1 MANNRLLI
9 VGASGFLGHAL
20 CDVSGGDWERVPVS
34 RSGSRGHLV
43 VDLTRPDLVHEVV
56 AQVRPQWVI
65 NSAAMT
71 SVDGCERNPAL
82 ARAIHVD
89 GTRNLVQACERV
101 GCGLVNLSTN
111 YVFDGKKGPFAEADE
126 AHPVNVYG
134 QTKLESEVV
143 LLNAL
148 CPGIVVRTAVLY
160 GFRPSCRPNFV
171 TWAISSL
178 AEREAIRVVTDEWTN
193 PTFVDEL
200 AAFILKLCRTD
211 FRGVV
216 HFGGAD
222 FLTRFE
228 MVERI
233 CAVMGFDLSLVSAVT
248 SAEFGRAAQRPLR
261 AGLTTALARTLCDI
275 VPASFEHN
283 LRQLKNVFHRIV
295 NTHV

>member
-20 CDVSGGDWERVPVS
+20 CDVSCDDWERTPAS
-34 RSGSRGHLV
+34 RSGQKGHLV
-43 VDLTRPDLVHEVV
+43 VDLTQPVSVHEVV
-56 AQVRPQWVI
+56 AQVRPRWVI

-71 SVDGCERNPAL
+71 SVDGCEQNSVL

-111 YVFDGKKGPFAEADE
+111 YVFDGKKGPYAEADE

-134 QTKLESEVV
+134 QTKLESEVI

-160 GFRPSCRPNFV
+160 GFHPSCRPNFV
-171 TWAISSL
+171 TWAISAL
-178 AEREAIRVVTDEWTN
+178 AGREAIRVVTDEWAN

-222 FLTRFE
+222 FLTRLE
-228 MVERI
+228 MVEQI
-233 CAVMGFDLSLVSAVT
+233 CAVMGLDFSLVSDIT
-248 SAEFGRAAQRPLR
+248 SAEFGRLAQRPLR

-283 LRQLKNVFHRIV
+283 LRQLKGVFHKIA
-295 NTHV
+295 NTYV

>member
-1 MANNRLLI
+1 MTNNRLLI

-20 CDVSGGDWERVPVS
+20 CDTPCGDWERVPAS
-34 RSGSRGHLV
+34 RSGKGHV
-43 VDLTRPDLVHEVV
+43 VDLTRPDLVYEVV
-56 AQVRPQWVI
+56 AQVRPRWVI

-82 ARAIHVD
+82 ARAVHVD

-111 YVFDGKKGPFAEADE
+111 YVFDGERGPYAEVDE

-134 QTKLESEVV
+134 QTKLESEVI
-143 LLNAL
+143 LLNAR

-160 GFRPSCRPNFV
+160 GFHPSCRPNFV

-178 AEREAIRVVTDEWTN
+178 ARGEAIRVVTDEWTN

-200 AAFILKLCRTD
+200 AAFILQLCRTD
-211 FRGVV
+211 FRGLV

-233 CAVMGFDLSLVSAVT
+233 CAVMELDFSLVSST
-248 SAEFGRAAQRPLR
+248 RSAEFGQPAQRPLR

-275 VPASFEHN
+275 VPASFDHN
-283 LRQLKNVFHRIV
+283 LEQLKGVFHKIA
-295 NTHV
+295 NT

>member
-9 VGASGFLGHAL
+9 VGASGFLGRAL
-20 CDVSGGDWERVPVS
+20 CDISCDDWERTPAS
-34 RSGSRGHLV
+34 RSGQKDHLV
-43 VDLTRPDLVHEVV
+43 VDLTQSALVNEVV

-82 ARAIHVD
+82 ARAVHVD

-111 YVFDGKKGPFAEADE
+111 YVFDGKKGPYAEVDE

-134 QTKLESEVV
+134 QTKLESEVI

-160 GFRPSCRPNFV
+160 GFHPSCRPNFV
-171 TWAISSL
+171 TWAISAL
-178 AEREAIRVVTDEWTN
+178 AGREAIRVVTDEWAN

-228 MVERI
+228 MVEQI
-233 CAVMGFDLSLVSAVT
+233 CAVMGLDFSLASAIT
-248 SAEFGRAAQRPLR
+248 SAEFERTAQRPLR
-261 AGLTTALARTLCDI
+261 AGLTTTLARTLCDI
-275 VPASFEHN
+275 APASFEHN
-283 LRQLKNVFHRIV
+283 LRQLKSVFHRIV
-295 NTHV
+295 NTYV

>member
-9 VGASGFLGHAL
+9 IGASGFLGQAL
-20 CDVSGGDWERVPVS
+20 CDASCDDWERAPAS
-34 RSGSRGHLV
+34 RSGQKGHLV

-71 SVDGCERNPAL
+71 SVDVCERNPAL

-111 YVFDGKKGPFAEADE
+111 YVFDGEKGPYGEGDE
-126 AHPVNVYG
+126 AHPVNAYG
-134 QTKLESEVV
+134 QTKLESEVI

-160 GFRPSCRPNFV
+160 GFRPSCRSNFV

-178 AEREAIRVVTDEWTN
+178 ARREAIRVVIDEWAN

-216 HFGGAD
+216 HFGGVD

-233 CAVMGFDLSLVSAVT
+233 CAVMGLDLSLVSSIT
-248 SAEFGRAAQRPLR
+248 SAEFGQLAQRPLR
-261 AGLTTALARTLCDI
+261 AGLTTTLARALCDI
-275 VPASFEHN
+275 VPASFEYN
-283 LRQLKNVFHRIV
+283 LRQLKGVFHKIA
-295 NTHV
+295 NTYV

>member
-9 VGASGFLGHAL
+9 IGASGFLGQAL
-20 CDVSGGDWERVPVS
+20 CDASCDDWERAPAS
-34 RSGSRGHLV
+34 RSGQKGHLV

-82 ARAIHVD
+82 ARAVHVD
-89 GTRNLVQACERV
+89 GTRNLVQACERF

-111 YVFDGKKGPFAEADE
+111 YVFDGEKGPYAEGDE

-134 QTKLESEVV
+134 QTKLESEVI

-178 AEREAIRVVTDEWTN
+178 AGREAIRVVIDEWAN

-200 AAFILKLCRTD
+200 AAFIFKLCRTD

-233 CAVMGFDLSLVSAVT
+233 CAVMELDFSLVSSIT
-248 SAEFGRAAQRPLR
+248 SAEFGQLAQRPLQ
-261 AGLTTALARTLCDI
+261 AGLTTALAKTLCDI

-283 LRQLKNVFHRIV
+283 LRQLKGVFHEIV
-295 NTHV
+295 NTYV

>member
-9 VGASGFLGHAL
+9 IGASGFLGHAL
-20 CDVSGGDWERVPVS
+20 CDTPCGDWERVRAS
-34 RSGSRGHLV
+34 RSGKGHL
-43 VDLTRPDLVHEVV
+43 VDLTRPDLVYEVV
-56 AQVRPQWVI
+56 AQVRPRWVI

-71 SVDGCERNPAL
+71 SVDGCERNPVL
-82 ARAIHVD
+82 ARAVHVD

-111 YVFDGKKGPFAEADE
+111 YVFDGERGPYTEGDE

-134 QTKLESEVV
+134 QTKLESEVI
-143 LLNAL
+143 LLNAR

-160 GFRPSCRPNFV
+160 GFHPSCRPNFV
-171 TWAISSL
+171 TWAIASL
-178 AEREAIRVVTDEWTN
+178 ARAEAIRVVTDEWTN

-200 AAFILKLCRTD
+200 AAFILQLCRTD

-233 CAVMGFDLSLVSAVT
+233 CAVMELDFSLVSST
-248 SAEFGRAAQRPLR
+248 MSAEFGQPAQRPLR

-275 VPASFEHN
+275 VPASFDHN
-283 LRQLKNVFHRIV
+283 LEQLKGVFHKIA
-295 NTHV
+295 NTYV

>member
-9 VGASGFLGHAL
+9 VGVSGFLGHAL
-20 CDVSGGDWERVPVS
+20 CDVSSGDWERVPVS
-34 RSGSRGHLV
+34 RSGSRGHLF

-71 SVDGCERNPAL
+71 SVDGCEQNPTL

-111 YVFDGKKGPFAEADE
+111 YVFDGEKGSYAEGDE

-178 AEREAIRVVTDEWTN
+178 AGREAIRVVTDEWTN

-233 CAVMGFDLSLVSAVT
+233 CAVMGLDLSLVSAVT
-248 SAEFGRAAQRPLR
+248 SEEFERAAQRPLR

-283 LRQLKNVFHRIV
+283 LRQLKGVFQRIV
-295 NTHV
+295 NTYV

>member
-9 VGASGFLGHAL
+9 VGASGFLGHVI
-20 CDVSGGDWERVPVS
+20 CDVSCGDWERVPAS
-34 RSGSRGHLV
+34 RSGQKGHIVL
-43 VDLTRPDLVHEVV
+43 DLTRSDLVHEVV
-56 AQVRPQWVI
+56 AQVRPRWVI

-82 ARAIHVD
+82 ARAVHVD

-111 YVFDGKKGPFAEADE
+111 YVFDGEKGSYVESDE

-134 QTKLESEVV
+134 QTKLESEVI

-171 TWAISSL
+171 TWAIASL
-178 AEREAIRVVTDEWTN
+178 AGREAIRVVIDEWAN

-200 AAFILKLCRTD
+200 AAFVLQLCRTD

-233 CAVMGFDLSLVSAVT
+233 CAVMGFDFSLVSSIT
-248 SAEFGRAAQRPLR
+248 SAEFGQLAQRPLR
-261 AGLTTALARTLCDI
+261 AGLTTALAGTLCDI
-275 VPASFEHN
+275 IPASFDHN
-283 LRQLKNVFHRIV
+283 LRQLKGFLPEIA
-295 NTHV
+295 NTYV

>member
-20 CDVSGGDWERVPVS
+20 CDVSCGDWERLPAS
-34 RSGSRGHLV
+34 RSGQKGHLV
-43 VDLTRPDLVHEVV
+43 VDLTRSDLVHDVV

-65 NSAAMT
+65 NSVAMT

-111 YVFDGKKGPFAEADE
+111 YVFDGEKGPYAEDDE
-126 AHPVNVYG
+126 VHPVNVYG
-134 QTKLESEVV
+134 QTKLESEII

-160 GFRPSCRPNFV
+160 GFHPSCRPNFV
-171 TWAISSL
+171 TWAISAL
-178 AEREAIRVVTDEWTN
+178 ADREAIRVVIDEWTN

-216 HFGGAD
+216 HFGGVD

-233 CAVMGFDLSLVSAVT
+233 CAVMGFDFSLVSSIT
-248 SAEFGRAAQRPLR
+248 SAEFGQLAQRPLR
-261 AGLTTALARTLCDI
+261 AGLKTALAGTLCDI
-275 VPASFEHN
+275 IPASFEHN
-283 LRQLKNVFHRIV
+283 LGHLKGFLPEIT
-295 NTHV
+295 NTYA

>member
-1 MANNRLLI
+1 
-9 VGASGFLGHAL
+9 
-20 CDVSGGDWERVPVS
+20 
-34 RSGSRGHLV
+34 
-43 VDLTRPDLVHEVV
+43 
-56 AQVRPQWVI
+56 
-65 NSAAMT
+65 MT

-89 GTRNLVQACERV
+89 GTRNLVQACERI

-111 YVFDGKKGPFAEADE
+111 YVFDGEKGPYAEGDE
-126 AHPVNVYG
+126 AQPVNVYG
-134 QTKLESEVV
+134 QTKLESEAI

-160 GFRPSCRPNFV
+160 GFHPSCRPNFV
-171 TWAISSL
+171 TWSILSL
-178 AEREAIRVVTDEWTN
+178 ARREAIRVVIDEWTN

-200 AAFILKLCRTD
+200 AAFILQLCRTD

-222 FLTRFE
+222 FLTRLE

-233 CAVMGFDLSLVSAVT
+233 CAVMGLDFSLVSSTT
-248 SAEFGRAAQRPLR
+248 SAEFGQLAQRPLR

-275 VPASFEHN
+275 VPASFDRN
-283 LRQLKNVFHRIV
+283 LRQLKGVFHRIA
-295 NTHV
+295 NTYV